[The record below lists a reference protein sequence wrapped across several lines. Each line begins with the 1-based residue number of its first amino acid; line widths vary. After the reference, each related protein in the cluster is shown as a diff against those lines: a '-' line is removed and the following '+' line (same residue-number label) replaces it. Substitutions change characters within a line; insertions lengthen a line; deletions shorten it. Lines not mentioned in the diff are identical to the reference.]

1 METEGDDMDL
11 DGIVQILDRKG
22 KGFIIQE
29 KVSLLKN
36 MIIKFKAH
44 KPLGIMTRSV
54 KENKRKLGD
63 TGKKYGCKYK

>member
-11 DGIVQILDRKG
+11 DGIVQILDGKG

-36 MIIKFKAH
+36 MVIKVKAH
-44 KPLGIMTRSV
+44 KPLGIMTISV
-54 KENKRKLGD
+54 KENKRKLHD